1 MGVLGRIL
9 SFDYNSAVALKET
22 VPETEFYS
30 IRLLKDADHVNP
42 VYDSAI
48 TNILLNGRC
57 IDPETRCLYL
67 FYIDTFFHSAWIIEI
82 NIDTRNQI
90 VVYFDRNNDIGFDP
104 DHKIYNPR
112 VVYGK
117 LIWTDNLNVIYQMDI
132 ERAKKSFLYGI
143 GYDPYPE
150 TSEWNSVRF
159 WVVGEIV
166 SRGNGFYKC
175 AVPNANNDPS
185 LSDAYWDYL
194 CPIKSAYY
202 SMRIENFY
210 FAPKP
215 PSLAPIVVYQQDAA
229 RKINNLK
236 QTLFQFA
243 YNYIYMDYREST
255 YSPACIVPLPQSE
268 EEFAT
273 GKSNEDITVNNQL
286 KITVDTGGEE
296 VRKIRI
302 IGRSNQDP
310 SKWWLVDEIDKL
322 AEGESLG
329 LGSVVSSS
337 DLGTTEINTL
347 TISVPTPIQVGISIT
362 LSENET
368 LTLGAINPTA
378 ENFYIEASVDYL
390 YWYYDE
396 YI

>member
-1 MGVLGRIL
+1 MALSGKIL
-9 SFDYNSAVALKET
+9 SLSYNDAIALKT
-22 VPETEFYS
+22 HALKLLYLSV
-30 IRLLKDADHVNP
+30 RLIKEEGAYNP
-42 VYDSAI
+42 GANSYK
-48 TNILLNGRC
+48 TNILLNGKC
-57 IDPETRCLYL
+57 IDAEKRMLYL
-67 FYIDTFFHSAWIIEI
+67 FYIDTHFYSAWIIEV
-82 NIDTRNQI
+82 NIDTRNQV
-90 VVYFDRNNDIGFDP
+90 VVYFDRNNEIGFNP
-104 DHKIYNPR
+104 NYKIHNAR

-132 ERAKKSFLYGI
+132 ERAKKSFLFSI
-143 GYDPYPE
+143 GYDPFPD
-150 TSEWNSVRF
+150 TSEWNSVRYF
-159 WVVGEIV
+159 SIGEIV

-175 AVPNANNDPS
+175 LLPNANNDPP
-185 LSDAYWDYL
+185 LSDSYWQYL
-194 CPIKSAYY
+194 CPVKDAYY
-202 SMRIENFY
+202 SMKIENFY

-215 PSLAPIVVYQQDAA
+215 PSLAPIVVYQQDAT

-273 GKSNEDITVNNQL
+273 GKSNEDITINNQL

-310 SKWWLVDEIDKL
+310 SKWWLVDEIDKF

-329 LGSVVSSS
+329 LGSVISTS
-337 DLGTTEINTL
+337 GANTAENNVL
-347 TISVPTPIQVGISIT
+347 TITVLDPTQIGTSVT
-362 LSENET
+362 LSENQILE
-368 LTLGAINPTA
+368 LEAMNPA
-378 ENFYIEASVDYL
+378 AANFYIEASVDYL
-390 YWYYDE
+390 YWFYDE